1 VRIKLDIGSHDN
13 VAQEAISRG
22 RENSIEQHPPRAVDD
37 DVHNVIESLLD
48 SPSDNM
54 PPKGPA
60 AKDKDIAPV
69 EEDLIQAVILAESF
83 NKRFKPLTIDR
94 PRAS

>member
-1 VRIKLDIGSHDN
+1 MCRILSSVTQRCVPEDRVSNNLRGSRTLHVAEETLDD
-13 VAQEAISRG
+13 AQ
-22 RENSIEQHPPRAVDD
+22 
-37 DVHNVIESLLD
+37 NVIESLFH
-48 SPSDNM
+48 SPDNM
-54 PPKGPA
+54 PPKGPT

-69 EEDLIQAVILAESF
+69 EEDVIQAVILAESF

>member
-1 VRIKLDIGSHDN
+1 
-13 VAQEAISRG
+13 
-22 RENSIEQHPPRAVDD
+22 
-37 DVHNVIESLLD
+37 
-48 SPSDNM
+48 M

-69 EEDLIQAVILAESF
+69 EEDVIQAVILAESF
-83 NKRFKPLTIDR
+83 NKRFKPLTIGR